1 MDTKQKIL
9 DQARDSFMELGIR
22 SVSMDDLS
30 SRLGIS
36 KKTIYQYVVNKQD
49 LVNQII
55 TRHTELEREL
65 MQTIKEQ
72 AGDAIDELVHITQHI
87 SQLFRTMRPTLLY
100 DLQKY
105 YKNSWQKVKV
115 LHQEFIQQVI
125 KENLVRGIS
134 EGYYRREIDVDIIAR
149 LYVVQSQ
156 AIIDE
161 QMFPLNKHN
170 SEHLIDQL
178 IQYHLRGILSEEGS
192 MHLQNFSLNIN
203 IR

>member
-9 DQARDSFMELGIR
+9 DQARESFMKLGIR

-36 KKTIYQYVVNKQD
+36 KKTIYQYVANKQD

-65 MQTIKEQ
+65 MRTIKEQ
-72 AGDAIDELVHITQHI
+72 SGDAIDELIHITQHV
-87 SQLFRTMRPTLLY
+87 SQLFRTMRPTMLY

-115 LHQEFIQQVI
+115 LHQEFVQQLIV
-125 KENLVRGIS
+125 ENLKRGMN
-134 EGYYRREIDVDIIAR
+134 EGYYRSEIDIEIISK

-161 QMFPLNKHN
+161 NIFPLN
-170 SEHLIDQL
+170 EHRSDRLIEQL
-178 IQYHLRGILSEEGS
+178 IKYHLHGILSPKGVE
-192 MHLQNFSLNIN
+192 HLRSFPPYNYSL
-203 IR
+203 